1 MLKKLF
7 FVAVVFCLLV
17 ASVQAQETTFT
28 PFATI
33 EVQGLARLSSGSV
46 SLSPDGTLLAVIF
59 GTQPTGDPSPD
70 GYNGVILYDTRTGQP
85 VATLDLFGAITTAF
99 SLDGTMFAV
108 SGNSTVVFDLPKLF
122 EIKTVNE
129 ENALQ
134 AFESGVLRNAIEDAQ
149 WSYQLGFLPDNR
161 TLYTVDT
168 AHKLWDISTPT
179 DLSDLD
185 NISAPNSV
193 TLPLPEGG
201 DIILNSFVSGEAGAF
216 AAVVAPMQGMK
227 GYSVASIEPEGT
239 LTLLGQPALGTEQAI
254 PYVSLDGALMTLIEP
269 AASAEGVLL
278 QTLRI
283 RPDDTP
289 EPLFTQTI
297 AQGSQ
302 FSIAPNG
309 MYAVISTVVDGHP
322 VAQFYATE
330 TGETVGT
337 LPINSI
343 DATEII
349 LSANNRL
356 ALVDTDAEGNGLI
369 RVFEADGLNFGL
381 NVTEVGN
388 ADALSMGFN
397 LPSFTEPEDC
407 ETDSES
413 LTGETTESAC
423 DLSSGALTLDTPL
436 TLRRNDASVTLTYP
450 SVMAL
455 NQASDDSA
463 ILGTSQTV
471 LEKDFTTVPT
481 MDTNEAAISITLSTL
496 NTLAIEPIEG
506 AASPRQVMEG
516 FVDFLAEVD
525 LTLDG
530 AVIDTFAGEYPA
542 AAAYFTNAK
551 GDALLITAQVTPELY
566 VVFIVVSAPYEIA
579 LIESTVYDM
588 ANTLT
593 LQQ

>member
-1 MLKKLF
+1 
-7 FVAVVFCLLV
+7 
-17 ASVQAQETTFT
+17 
-28 PFATI
+28 
-33 EVQGLARLSSGSV
+33 
-46 SLSPDGTLLAVIF
+46 
-59 GTQPTGDPSPD
+59 
-70 GYNGVILYDTRTGQP
+70 
-85 VATLDLFGAITTAF
+85 
-99 SLDGTMFAV
+99 
-108 SGNSTVVFDLPKLF
+108 
-122 EIKTVNE
+122 
-129 ENALQ
+129 
-134 AFESGVLRNAIEDAQ
+134 
-149 WSYQLGFLPDNR
+149 
-161 TLYTVDT
+161 
-168 AHKLWDISTPT
+168 
-179 DLSDLD
+179 
-185 NISAPNSV
+185 
-193 TLPLPEGG
+193 
-201 DIILNSFVSGEAGAF
+201 
-216 AAVVAPMQGMK
+216 
-227 GYSVASIEPEGT
+227 
-239 LTLLGQPALGTEQAI
+239 
-254 PYVSLDGALMTLIEP
+254 
-269 AASAEGVLL
+269 
-278 QTLRI
+278 
-283 RPDDTP
+283 
-289 EPLFTQTI
+289 
-297 AQGSQ
+297 
-302 FSIAPNG
+302 
-309 MYAVISTVVDGHP
+309 
-322 VAQFYATE
+322 
-330 TGETVGT
+330 
-337 LPINSI
+337 
-343 DATEII
+343 
-349 LSANNRL
+349 
-356 ALVDTDAEGNGLI
+356 VDTDAEGNGLI

-463 ILGTSQTV
+463 ILGTSQMV